1 MRRIEI
7 SENNLNLVM
16 ELTDEQE
23 IKLLHFSALPF
34 EEKDLVSRNG
44 LLPFTLVEMSVTGLN
59 RLGKLHGDNYV
70 RTAPGCRLKFKDFK
84 DCRNQNGRKLEIITF
99 DQPTGLEVHS
109 HMQFYD
115 GISIVRSWSQVVN
128 KGDKAWGIEYLSSFA
143 LTGVTKEGL
152 QNADK
157 KMKLFLPRN
166 GWQKEFHWNE
176 FTLDELGMSLAQPE
190 DFHRSS
196 TTIGIGNTGSW
207 STKEYLPVG
216 YLRNEEMNSGL
227 FWQIEHNG
235 SWYWEISDEDG
246 QYYLKLSGPT
256 ELHNHWW
263 IRLNPG
269 ESFTTVTAAVGSA
282 IGGMDKAWAE
292 LTKYRRSIRR
302 KNADDENLPVIFND
316 YMNCL
321 FGDPTT
327 KKELP
332 MIKRAAEIGCEYY
345 CVDCGWYSPGHWW
358 DNVGQWMPSNE
369 RFPGGIKEVMDYI
382 RSCGMVPGLWLEI
395 EVMGVNCPLASQVP
409 DDWYF
414 RRHGEK
420 VAYRSRYQLDFRN
433 PQVREHATKVIDRM
447 VREYGVGYIKMDY
460 NIEPGIGTETGADS
474 FGDGLLQH
482 NRAYLSWLD
491 TIFETYPDLVIENCS
506 SGGMRIDY
514 AMLSRHSIQSTSDQ
528 EDYIKYATIAA
539 NAPSGLTPEQ
549 AAIWSYPMTEG
560 DEEETIF
567 NMVNAILLRIHQSGH
582 ILNMSDSRVEL
593 IKEAISCYKSIRGHI
608 KASLPFWP
616 LGFSH
621 YMDPWSALGLR
632 CGKTSYVAVWRRTSD
647 QICRTIPVTHLKG
660 RDATL
665 SQIYPCGEQYKS
677 EFVWN
682 KEDGSFSVKMPKEYT
697 ARLFRL
703 ETAD

>member
-1 MRRIEI
+1 
-7 SENNLNLVM
+7 
-16 ELTDEQE
+16 
-23 IKLLHFSALPF
+23 
-34 EEKDLVSRNG
+34 
-44 LLPFTLVEMSVTGLN
+44 
-59 RLGKLHGDNYV
+59 
-70 RTAPGCRLKFKDFK
+70 
-84 DCRNQNGRKLEIITF
+84 
-99 DQPTGLEVHS
+99 
-109 HMQFYD
+109 
-115 GISIVRSWSQVVN
+115 
-128 KGDKAWGIEYLSSFA
+128 
-143 LTGVTKEGL
+143 
-152 QNADK
+152 
-157 KMKLFLPRN
+157 
-166 GWQKEFHWNE
+166 
-176 FTLDELGMSLAQPE
+176 
-190 DFHRSS
+190 
-196 TTIGIGNTGSW
+196 
-207 STKEYLPVG
+207 
-216 YLRNEEMNSGL
+216 
-227 FWQIEHNG
+227 
-235 SWYWEISDEDG
+235 
-246 QYYLKLSGPT
+246 
-256 ELHNHWW
+256 
-263 IRLNPG
+263 
-269 ESFTTVTAAVGSA
+269 
-282 IGGMDKAWAE
+282 
-292 LTKYRRSIRR
+292 
-302 KNADDENLPVIFND
+302 
-316 YMNCL
+316 
-321 FGDPTT
+321 
-327 KKELP
+327 
-332 MIKRAAEIGCEYY
+332 
-345 CVDCGWYSPGHWW
+345 
-358 DNVGQWMPSNE
+358 
-369 RFPGGIKEVMDYI
+369 MDYI

-647 QICRTIPVTHLKG
+647 QICRTIPVPHLKG